1 MTTKIEVQTHP
12 SLETHGWTLESGEK
26 RHADAPDTFWIP
38 DRKDRE
44 TLHLGHGA
52 KLIFAIQ
59 VEEEDGSISTD
70 TERMWVVVTE
80 TIGDG
85 YLGLLDSEAA
95 CIDPDGDHYLVR
107 GAEIPFRP
115 EHVIDIDVIP
125 KDILER
131 MALTPTRFW
140 PRS

>member
-1 MTTKIEVQTHP
+1 MTTKTEDHTYP

-44 TLHLGHGA
+44 SLHLGHGV

-59 VEEEDGSISTD
+59 VEEEDGSFSVD

-80 TIGDG
+80 AFGGG
-85 YLGLLDSEAA
+85 YFGLLDNEPS
-95 CIDPDGDHYLVR
+95 CLDPDGEQYLIS

-115 EHVIDIDVIP
+115 EHVIDIDIIP

-131 MALTPTRFW
+131 MSLSPTRFW